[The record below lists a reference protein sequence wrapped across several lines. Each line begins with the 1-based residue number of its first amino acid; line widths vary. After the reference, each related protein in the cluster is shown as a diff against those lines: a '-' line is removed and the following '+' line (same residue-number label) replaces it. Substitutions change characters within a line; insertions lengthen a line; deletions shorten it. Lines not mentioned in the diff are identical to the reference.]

1 MVTQDD
7 VIRVVADVLQIGDRS
22 DSFDRDTALLGELPE
37 FDSMAVVSIITAFE
51 DEFGLV
57 VDDDEISAEV
67 FTTIG
72 SLHDFIAAR
81 A

>member
-57 VDDDEISAEV
+57 VDDDEITAEV

>member
-7 VIRVVADVLQIGDRS
+7 VIRVVTDVLQIGDRS
-22 DSFDRDTALLGELPE
+22 DGFGPDTALLGELPE

-51 DEFGLV
+51 DEYGLV
-57 VDDDEISAEV
+57 VDDDDITAEV
-67 FTTIG
+67 FATIG
-72 SLHDFIAAR
+72 SLHNFVADR